1 MVYYYGS
8 FPLHTSRLL
17 LLNFRI
23 PCLMFGTHVNL
34 CIVNSISFF
43 FSAIWIKK
51 IVVKSTEVYQKYFV
65 EVFKKELLVYFH
77 GYLKNYFKELRI
89 LMKEISRNHWYLLIN
104 SALKMLFK
112 FSPCFENWSGHKYT
126 LSRTLWFID
135 FNVQRIFYYQ

>member
-1 MVYYYGS
+1 
-8 FPLHTSRLL
+8 
-17 LLNFRI
+17 
-23 PCLMFGTHVNL
+23 MFGTHVNL

-89 LMKEISRNHWYLLIN
+89 LMKEISRNH
-104 SALKMLFK
+104 
-112 FSPCFENWSGHKYT
+112 
-126 LSRTLWFID
+126 
-135 FNVQRIFYYQ
+135 